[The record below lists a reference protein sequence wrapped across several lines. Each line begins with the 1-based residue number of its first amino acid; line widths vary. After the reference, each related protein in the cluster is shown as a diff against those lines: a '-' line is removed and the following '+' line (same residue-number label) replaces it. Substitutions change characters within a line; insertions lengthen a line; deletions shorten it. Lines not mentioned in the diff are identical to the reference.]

1 MPCISKD
8 CEPKAR
14 KLVRAQ
20 DPRISGKPPVTENSL
35 EIRHF
40 GGPLWRDRRSDFAV
54 EQKIV
59 SEFADDFKV
68 LFHHLIWHIGLKLAR
83 AIWLVP
89 KIEVAI

>member
-1 MPCISKD
+1 MSKD

-14 KLVRAQ
+14 RLVRAR
-20 DPRISGKPPVTENSL
+20 DPRIASKPRVMEPSL

-40 GGPLWRDRRSDFAV
+40 GLLWHDLRSDFVV
-54 EQKIV
+54 EQKIA
-59 SEFADDFKV
+59 SEFADDLKV

-89 KIEVAI
+89 KVEIAI